1 MKVFCPEC
9 LEEME
14 KIKIKVG
21 EKVNIKHYECKDCG
35 VDLTIE
41 E

>member
-9 LEEME
+9 IEEMK
-14 KIKIKVG
+14 KIKLKVG
-21 EKVNIKHYECKDCG
+21 DTITIRHYECKDCG
-35 VDLTIE
+35 IDIRTE